1 MFGKLFGNKGGETTP
16 GLPIIRNVTI
26 GRTVV
31 LDPLAWRRFGAETKF
46 ALDRDTLEI
55 TAQGLIKLN
64 DGAFV
69 HRFYTDDEIL
79 FQVVS
84 DDREGQK
91 ANDFTVFV
99 PWASEYPADRADRDL
114 WTQRLRARTFQ
125 PEGLPA
131 YARLW
136 FGEEAVEQDPV
147 TLWEDVYY
155 DRDASKPER
164 RLFQTTMLFSRD
176 LAGGDGRELLLALTL
191 EPEDSKDVS
200 HETMIGLP
208 LSVGEFRA

>member
-1 MFGKLFGNKGGETTP
+1 MFGKLFGGKDESRSA
-16 GLPIIRNVTI
+16 LPVIRNVTI

-31 LDPLAWRRFGAETKF
+31 LDPLAWRRLGNDTRF

-79 FQVVS
+79 FQVVA

-99 PWASEYPADRADRDL
+99 PWASEYPSDRADRDL
-114 WTQRLRARTFQ
+114 WAQRLRARTFQ
-125 PEGLPA
+125 PEGLPE
-131 YARLW
+131 YRRLW
-136 FGEEAVEQDPV
+136 FGDEAVEQDPV

-155 DRDASKPER
+155 DRDARTPDR
-164 RLFQTTMLFSRD
+164 RLFQTTMLFHRD
-176 LAGGDGRELLLALTL
+176 LADGDGRELLLALTL
-191 EPEDSKDVS
+191 EPEDSKDIS
-200 HETMIGLP
+200 HEIMIGLP

>member
-1 MFGKLFGNKGGETTP
+1 MFGKLFGGRNGDNSP
-16 GLPIIRNVTI
+16 GLPVIRNVTI
-26 GRTVV
+26 GRTIV
-31 LDPLAWRRFGAETKF
+31 LDPLAWRRFGAETRF

-55 TAQGLIKLN
+55 TAQGLIQLN
-64 DGAFV
+64 DGAYV

-84 DDREGQK
+84 DDREGLK
-91 ANDFTVFV
+91 ANDFTLFT
-99 PWASEYPADRADRDL
+99 PWASEYPSSRADREA
-114 WTQRLRARTFQ
+114 WSQRLGARTFQ
-125 PEGLPA
+125 IGGLPEFR
-131 YARLW
+131 RLW
-136 FGEEAVEQDPV
+136 FGEDAEQQDPV

-155 DRDASKPER
+155 DRDAARPER
-164 RLFQTTMLFSRD
+164 RLFQTTMLFHRD